1 MGFSLIDYMVGKD
14 VYGHPVGIN
23 YRGSDSF
30 QTKMGALCTL
40 ATLIV
45 VIVNST
51 SLGKAFFDGSKQ
63 DEKVSTT
70 VQDLFETEDY
80 VFGE

>member
-1 MGFSLIDYMVGKD
+1 MGFNLVDFMVSKD
-14 VYGHPVGIN
+14 IYGHPVGIN
-23 YRGSDSF
+23 YRGSDSY

-45 VIVNST
+45 VFVNSSNLVT
-51 SLGKAFFDGSKQ
+51 AFFDGSRQ

-70 VQDLFETEDY
+70 M
-80 VFGE
+80 

>member
-1 MGFSLIDYMVGKD
+1 MGFSLLSFLVDKD

-30 QTKMGALCTL
+30 KTKMGAFCTL
-40 ATLIV
+40 TTLIV
-45 VIVNST
+45 VLLNTTTLVT
-51 SLGKAFFDGSKQ
+51 AFFDGSRQ

-70 VQDLFETEDY
+70 I
-80 VFGE
+80 

>member
-1 MGFSLIDYMVGKD
+1 MGFSLMDYVVSKD
-14 VYGHPVGIN
+14 IYGHPVGIN

-45 VIVNST
+45 VIVNSS
-51 SLGKAFFDGSKQ
+51 SLVKAFFDSSKQ

-70 VQDLFETEDY
+70 I
-80 VFGE
+80 

>member
-14 VYGHPVGIN
+14 IYGHPVGIN

-40 ATLIV
+40 ATLIM
-45 VIVNST
+45 VIANTTTLVR
-51 SLGKAFFDGSKQ
+51 AFFDGSKQ

-70 VQDLFETEDY
+70 I
-80 VFGE
+80 